1 MSRSQGPRPGDS
13 RAIRRSVR
21 AGALLLT
28 AVWFVSAI
36 QIQAGSADAMTVNSA
51 KLTVYRSCVL
61 SGTIAAS
68 TSMIESYVDQ
78 ANATTNFGGAT
89 TMLVASKSSTTLNQR
104 SYVTFDLS
112 KCSPAI
118 PSTATVT
125 NATLRL
131 WVTAIATACRTEDIF
146 PVTAAW
152 TETAIKWNNQPF
164 GTTLN
169 NPASGTRTD
178 GVNVGAAVC
187 TYSAAAQYV
196 SWNVT
201 ADVVK
206 FVAGTMTNNGWMIRD
221 DVESASATAR
231 TNTYSTSDLASVPQ
245 APQLVVNYAT

>member
-1 MSRSQGPRPGDS
+1 MSQSQGPRPGNP

-36 QIQAGSADAMTVNSA
+36 QIQAGFAGAMTVNSA
-51 KLTVYRSCVL
+51 NLTVFRSCVL

-68 TSMIESYVDQ
+68 TSMIDSGVDQ
-78 ANATTNFGGAT
+78 ASPNGNTGTAT
-89 TMLVASKSSTTLNQR
+89 TMLVSSAGVVNQR
-104 SYVTFDLS
+104 AYMTFDLT
-112 KCSPAI
+112 KCSPVI

-125 NATLRL
+125 SATLRL

-146 PVTAAW
+146 PATASW
-152 TETAIKWNNQPF
+152 LENTIKWNTQPF

-178 GVNVGAAVC
+178 GVTVGSNPC

-221 DVESASATAR
+221 DVEGSATAR